1 MIYLSKG
8 ILLPCSTKNKTI
20 IIHCGKYFELA
31 DAVAKLWLDGRYQ
44 TKRLQSR
51 QEKAFQTLLGN
62 GLAETADEADE
73 KAVYRILTNCVICS
87 KPKRDLFS
95 GLSGT
100 EKILMTWISS
110 AGIKLTVA
118 ELVYLTEQKIIP
130 TADLLG
136 ETGIRQLIWTLYAK
150 QPAIDCI
157 LETLMETSPA
167 YNETTNGLL
176 SLLRKKKLV
185 II

>member
-20 IIHCGKYFELA
+20 IIHCGKYFELT
-31 DAVAKLWLDGRYQ
+31 DAAAKLWLEGQYQ
-44 TKRLQSR
+44 INRLQTG
-51 QEKAFQTLLGN
+51 QEKALQTLLGN

-73 KAVYRILTNCVICS
+73 KAVYRILTNCVVCS
-87 KPKRDLFS
+87 KPRRDLLS

-118 ELVYLTEQKIIP
+118 ELVYLTEQKIVP
-130 TADLLG
+130 TVDLLG
-136 ETGIRQLIWTLYAK
+136 ETGIRQLIWTLYAN

-167 YNETTNGLL
+167 CDETINGIL